1 MGDEG
6 ASADAPSLRWGR
18 EKCGRFGRKRLVES
32 GGCGRKNCPVIM
44 VDSEEMSDSQSGA
57 AFRVPSPRPARF
69 RPASSLLTVSQFG
82 FLLLMSLAVATANAQ
97 QIPTTSDSTQTTNNS
112 DCSDP
117 ALAGSGQC
125 SAQGQDLG
133 IQNLGGQQL
142 TPQTRTALPGAYGS
156 QSANP
161 NNNYSDTEQFL
172 RGTARGQAQQQ
183 QLQTILPPE
192 HLTEFQ
198 KFIASTTGQV
208 LPIFGANL
216 FRNVPSTFSPLGMT
230 PVPTDYVIGP
240 DDELRVR
247 VWGQV
252 NFQANL
258 RVDRSGEIYLPQVG
272 PVHVAGIP
280 FSALDGQLR
289 SAIGRVYRNFDLTAD
304 IGQIRAIQV
313 YVAGEARHPGVYT
326 VSSLSTM
333 VDAIFASGGPSI
345 QGSMRDIELRRGSQV
360 VAKFDLYDLLARG
373 DKSKDAKLLPG
384 DVIFIA
390 PIGAEVAITGSVRNQ
405 AIYELSKGESLD
417 GLIADA
423 GGVSAVASEA
433 RISIERIEDH
443 HDRYAMEV
451 AYDAAGLKTALAD
464 GDLVHVFSIVPLY
477 QKTVTLRGNTAN
489 PGRFAWHAGMH
500 VSDLVPDK
508 DSLITRN
515 YWWKRSQLGLPAPEF
530 EPLPNLTNLRQPMEE
545 RTIPLNT
552 RSQRTTGR
560 QGNGSQSSTYGSQ
573 QNGNGSQSN
582 GFGSQQSDTG
592 TQQSDTGSQ
601 QNGDGAQQNGDGS
614 QQNGFGSQQ
623 NGDGSQQNG
632 FGSQQNQMLSA
643 QQSASSSSLAAQQS
657 ELPGSVPAAGER
669 TEVRQ
674 LAPEIDWD
682 YAVIE
687 RLDRE
692 TLKTVLIPFDLGK
705 LVLQHDGSQ
714 DLELQAGDVISI
726 FSEADIRVPIAHQTK
741 LVTLSGEFVHAG
753 VYTVQPGE
761 TFRHLVE
768 RAGGITPNAYLYGS
782 EYTRESTRLT
792 QQSRIDEYVQ
802 SLSMEIQRANLSI
815 AASPVSTPQDIAS
828 GAASQVSER
837 DLIASL
843 RQIRATGR
851 IVMNFTPDSSDI
863 TSLPEI
869 TMENGDHFIVPP
881 KPAIV
886 NVVGS
891 VYDQNS
897 FLYTQGRRS
906 GEYLK
911 LAGGPNR
918 DADWKHEFL
927 IRADGEVVDHTGGGA
942 WGNKFNNLHM
952 YPGDTI
958 VVPEKTFKAGALRG
972 LLDWSQVVSQFGLGA
987 AAITVLK

>member
-1 MGDEG
+1 
-6 ASADAPSLRWGR
+6 
-18 EKCGRFGRKRLVES
+18 
-32 GGCGRKNCPVIM
+32 
-44 VDSEEMSDSQSGA
+44 
-57 AFRVPSPRPARF
+57 
-69 RPASSLLTVSQFG
+69 VSQFG
-82 FLLLMSLAVATANAQ
+82 FLLLMSLAVATARGQ

-183 QLQTILPPE
+183 LQTILPPE

-198 KFIASTTGQV
+198 KFIVSTTGQV

-230 PVPTDYVIGP
+230 PVPSDYVIGP

-289 SAIGRVYRNFDLTAD
+289 SAIGRVYRNFDLTVD

-345 QGSMRDIELRRGSQV
+345 QGSMREIELRRGSQV

-390 PIGAEVAITGSVRNQ
+390 PVGAEVAITGSVRNQ

-515 YWWKRSQLGLPAPEF
+515 YWWKRSQLGLAAPEF
-530 EPLPNLTNLRQPMEE
+530 EALPNLANLRQPMEE
-545 RTIPLNT
+545 RTIPLNA
-552 RSQRTTGR
+552 RPQRTTGR
-560 QGNGSQSSTYGSQ
+560 QSA
-573 QNGNGSQSN
+573 GSQSN
-582 GFGSQQSDTG
+582 AYGL
-592 TQQSDTGSQ
+592 
-601 QNGDGAQQNGDGS
+601 QQNGDGS
-614 QQNGFGSQQ
+614 QSNTYGLQQNSDGSQQNAFGSQQ
-623 NGDGSQQNG
+623 SGDGSQQSDPGGQLNEYG
-632 FGSQQNQMLSA
+632 AVQNQRLSA
-643 QQSASSSSLAAQQS
+643 QQSAGSSSLAAQQS
-657 ELPGSVPAAGER
+657 DLSGSVPAAGER
-669 TEVRQ
+669 TVVRQ

-828 GAASQVSER
+828 GAASQISER

-843 RQIRATGR
+843 KQIRATGR

-886 NVVGS
+886 NVVGA

-927 IRADGEVVDHTGGGA
+927 IRADGEVVDHAAGGGA

>member
-1 MGDEG
+1 
-6 ASADAPSLRWGR
+6 
-18 EKCGRFGRKRLVES
+18 
-32 GGCGRKNCPVIM
+32 M
-44 VDSEEMSDSQSGA
+44 VDSEEMSDSQSGGVLRA
-57 AFRVPSPRPARF
+57 TIPGPARC
-69 RPASSLLTVSQFG
+69 RSVSSLHMVRQFG
-82 FLLLMSLAVATANAQ
+82 FLLLMSLVVATARGQQQ
-97 QIPTTSDSTQTTNNS
+97 QIPTTSDSTQTSNNP
-112 DCSDP
+112 DCNDP
-117 ALAGSGQC
+117 ALAGSDQC
-125 SAQGQDLG
+125 SAQG
-133 IQNLGGQQL
+133 QNLGGQQL
-142 TPQTRTALPGAYGS
+142 TPQTRTALPGAFGG
-156 QSANP
+156 QSNP
-161 NNNYSDTEQFL
+161 NSNYSDTEQFL
-172 RGTARGQAQQQ
+172 RGTARGQAQQ

-230 PVPTDYVIGP
+230 PVPSDYVIGP

-289 SAIGRVYRNFDLTAD
+289 SAIGRVYRNFDLTVD

-345 QGSMRDIELRRGSQV
+345 QGSMRDIQLRRGSQV

-390 PIGAEVAITGSVRNQ
+390 PVGAEVAITGSVRSQ
-405 AIYELSKGESLD
+405 AVYELRKDESLD

-451 AYDAAGLKTALAD
+451 AYDAAGLKTTLAD

-500 VSDLVPDK
+500 VSDLIPDK

-530 EPLPNLTNLRQPMEE
+530 EPLPNLANLRQPMEE
-545 RTIPLNT
+545 RTIPLKTPT
-552 RSQRTTGR
+552 RGEQR
-560 QGNGSQSSTYGSQ
+560 QGYGVQSGEYGSQQQGEDGSQQNEDGSQQNGYGSQ
-573 QNGNGSQSN
+573 QNGY
-582 GFGSQQSDTG
+582 GSQQSDN
-592 TQQSDTGSQ
+592 GSQ
-601 QNGDGAQQNGDGS
+601 QNGAGAQQNEYGAT
-614 QQNGFGSQQ
+614 
-623 NGDGSQQNG
+623 
-632 FGSQQNQMLSA
+632 QNQRLSA
-643 QQSASSSSLAAQQS
+643 QQRASNSSLGAQQS
-657 ELPGSVPAAGER
+657 EQPGSVPAAGER

-674 LAPEIDWD
+674 LAPEIDWS
-682 YAVIE
+682 YAVIQ
-687 RLDRE
+687 RLDSN
-692 TLKTVLIPFDLGK
+692 TLKTTLIPFDLGK
-705 LVLQHDGSQ
+705 LVMDHDASQ
-714 DLELQAGDVISI
+714 DLELQAGDVVSI
-726 FSEADIRVPIAHQTK
+726 LSEADIRVPIAEQTK
-741 LVTLSGEFVHAG
+741 LVTLSGEFVHSG
-753 VYTVQPGE
+753 VYSVQPGE

-768 RAGGITPNAYLYGS
+768 RAGGLSPNAYLYGS
-782 EYTRESTRLT
+782 EYTRVSTRIM
-792 QQSRIDEYVQ
+792 QQARIDEYVQ
-802 SLSMEIQRANLSI
+802 NLSMEIQRSNMAVN
-815 AASPVSTPQDIAS
+815 ASA
-828 GAASQVSER
+828 GAAQNLAGTAAGQANEQ
-837 DLIASL
+837 DLLISL

-851 IVMNFTPDSSDI
+851 IVLNFSPDSRGTSSLPDI
-863 TSLPEI
+863 T
-869 TMENGDHFIVPP
+869 MQDGDNFIVPSV
-881 KPAIV
+881 PATV
-886 NVVGS
+886 DVVGA

-897 FLYTQGRRS
+897 FLFSPNGKV
-906 GEYLK
+906 GEYLHM
-911 LAGGPNR
+911 AGGPSR
-918 DADWKHEFL
+918 DADRKHEFL
-927 IRADGEVVDHTGGGA
+927 IHADGKVVSYVSGQGL
-942 WGNKFNNLHM
+942 WGDSFNRLPV
-952 YPGDTI
+952 YPGDSI
-958 VVPEKTFKAGALRG
+958 IVPEKTFKPGALFE
-972 LLDWSQVVSQFGLGA
+972 LIQYTQLFSQFALGA
-987 AAITVLK
+987 LALKEIE